1 MTGIVRLAGDV
12 RPAVHDEAVHDEAAP
27 SHHGHIPLFELERM
41 ARSGYGM
48 KRAHVSPDALATFPW
63 RP

>member
-12 RPAVHDEAVHDEAAP
+12 RLAVHDEAAP

-41 ARSGYGM
+41 ARSGYGRN
-48 KRAHVSPDALATFPW
+48 RAQVSLDALATFPW

>member
-12 RPAVHDEAVHDEAAP
+12 HLAVHDEAAP
-27 SHHGHIPLFELERM
+27 SNHGHTPLFELERM
-41 ARSGYGM
+41 APPGCGRMRGE
-48 KRAHVSPDALATFPW
+48 VSPDALATFPW

>member
-12 RPAVHDEAVHDEAAP
+12 RPAVHDEAAP

>member
-12 RPAVHDEAVHDEAAP
+12 RPAVHDEAAP

-48 KRAHVSPDALATFPW
+48 KRAQVSLT
-63 RP
+63 R

>member
-12 RPAVHDEAVHDEAAP
+12 RLAVHDEAAP

-41 ARSGYGM
+41 ARSGYGRN
-48 KRAHVSPDALATFPW
+48 RAQVSPDALATFPW
-63 RP
+63 CP

>member
-12 RPAVHDEAVHDEAAP
+12 RLAVHDEAAP

-41 ARSGYGM
+41 ARSGYGRN
-48 KRAHVSPDALATFPW
+48 RAQVSPDALATFPW
-63 RP
+63 HP